1 MKKFFLTV
9 AVIASTCLISCQG
22 GGKEVQRLKQENDSL
37 IQVNVQTKA
46 DFEEMLQLM
55 NEVEDG
61 FRQIKEGE
69 NYLIVQQNATGDVDK
84 TTREKLKSDMQLV
97 AQTLKENKEK
107 LARLQSQLKNSKYQS
122 SQLKQTV
129 DRLSAEIESKTA
141 MITSLQEDLA
151 KRDIRIKEL
160 DDAVSDLSGKVT
172 DLSQETEEQKNTI
185 STQDKELNTVFYV
198 FGTTKE
204 LKEQKI
210 LSGGGLFK
218 AKEVMKG
225 DFNKDYF
232 TKADLRTLK
241 EIPLEMK
248 KAKILT
254 NHPEGSYSLVKNDKG
269 LLTLVISDPQN
280 FWSLSKYLVVNVD

>member
-1 MKKFFLTV
+1 MNFAWVV
-9 AVIASTCLISCQG
+9 AAVVGIAVGNIVKRITGKYMNLG
-22 GGKEVQRLKQENDSL
+22 GRGR
-37 IQVNVQTKA
+37 IWQTKA

-61 FRQIKEGE
+61 FRQMKEAE

>member
-61 FRQIKEGE
+61 FRQMKEAE

-107 LARLQSQLKNSKYQS
+107 LARLQSQLKNRKYQS

-129 DRLSAEIESKTA
+129 DR
-141 MITSLQEDLA
+141 
-151 KRDIRIKEL
+151 
-160 DDAVSDLSGKVT
+160 
-172 DLSQETEEQKNTI
+172 
-185 STQDKELNTVFYV
+185 
-198 FGTTKE
+198 
-204 LKEQKI
+204 
-210 LSGGGLFK
+210 
-218 AKEVMKG
+218 
-225 DFNKDYF
+225 
-232 TKADLRTLK
+232 
-241 EIPLEMK
+241 
-248 KAKILT
+248 
-254 NHPEGSYSLVKNDKG
+254 
-269 LLTLVISDPQN
+269 
-280 FWSLSKYLVVNVD
+280 

>member
-1 MKKFFLTV
+1 MKKLGMILTLV
-9 AVIASTCLISCQG
+9 G

-61 FRQIKEGE
+61 FRQMKEAE

-151 KRDIRIKEL
+151 VEM
-160 DDAVSDLSGKVT
+160 ASDRY
-172 DLSQETEEQKNTI
+172 Q
-185 STQDKELNTVFYV
+185 
-198 FGTTKE
+198 
-204 LKEQKI
+204 
-210 LSGGGLFK
+210 
-218 AKEVMKG
+218 
-225 DFNKDYF
+225 
-232 TKADLRTLK
+232 
-241 EIPLEMK
+241 
-248 KAKILT
+248 
-254 NHPEGSYSLVKNDKG
+254 
-269 LLTLVISDPQN
+269 
-280 FWSLSKYLVVNVD
+280 LSKYHSKGQKIVTDEERLYELVPRLLLDFSLFKTLL

>member
-1 MKKFFLTV
+1 MNFAWVV
-9 AVIASTCLISCQG
+9 AAVVGIAVGNIVKRITGKYMNLG
-22 GGKEVQRLKQENDSL
+22 GRGR
-37 IQVNVQTKA
+37 IWQTKA

-61 FRQIKEGE
+61 FRQMKEAE

-160 DDAVSDLSGKVT
+160 DDAVLDLSGKVT

>member
-1 MKKFFLTV
+1 
-9 AVIASTCLISCQG
+9 
-22 GGKEVQRLKQENDSL
+22 
-37 IQVNVQTKA
+37 
-46 DFEEMLQLM
+46 
-55 NEVEDG
+55 
-61 FRQIKEGE
+61 
-69 NYLIVQQNATGDVDK
+69 
-84 TTREKLKSDMQLV
+84 MQLV